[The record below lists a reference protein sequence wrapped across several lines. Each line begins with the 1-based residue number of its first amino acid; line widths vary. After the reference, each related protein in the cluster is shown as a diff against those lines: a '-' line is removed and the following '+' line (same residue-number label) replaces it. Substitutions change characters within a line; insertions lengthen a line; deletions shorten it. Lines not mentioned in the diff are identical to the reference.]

1 MIDDVFYWIWMQ
13 NALGFGSVKVKKVLS
28 RFHSVLDF
36 YEAGLDFW
44 MSLSIFSKKE
54 LIRLS
59 EPVEYSAKIYDRC
72 KILGY
77 NIVTLESKEYPSL
90 LKHINNPPL
99 VLYVKG
105 DVSILN
111 SKCVSIVGS
120 RRASMYGTQMAFDIA
135 HDLSEQGIT
144 VVSGGAL
151 GTDSAAHKG
160 AISSSGNTICV
171 MACGIDYPY
180 LVQNEFLRNEIS
192 NCGAL
197 ISEYPPSYPVQS
209 FNFPIRNRII
219 SGLSYCTVIIEAGK
233 RSGSLLTANIAAE
246 QGRDVYVVP
255 VKFESY
261 LSKGIN
267 ALILDGVKVVTS
279 ANDILNAISN
289 FECKNNSNNL
299 SQKSNIKIYE
309 KNSEEKICK
318 GAEKKANLSGNS
330 LQVFNTFSIN
340 KIHID
345 DIVRKTNLSIKVIS
359 PILVKL
365 ELLGLI
371 SSLPGKFYKKS

>member
-13 NALGFGSVKVKKVLS
+13 NALGFGSVKVKTVLS
-28 RFHSVLDF
+28 RFHSVIDF

-44 MSLSIFSKKE
+44 VSLSTFSKKE

-59 EPVEYSAKIYDRC
+59 EPVEHFAEIYDRC
-72 KILGY
+72 KMLGY
-77 NIVTLESKEYPSL
+77 TIVTLESGEYPSL

-160 AISSSGNTICV
+160 AISSNGNTICV

-219 SGLSYCTVIIEAGK
+219 SGLSYCTLIIEAGK

-261 LSKGIN
+261 LSKGVN
-267 ALILDGVKVVTS
+267 DLILDGVKVVTS
-279 ANDILNAISN
+279 ASDILNAISN
-289 FECKNNSNNL
+289 FEYNNNSNDLN
-299 SQKSNIKIYE
+299 QKSNVKAHV
-309 KNSEEKICK
+309 KSTKEKIDK
-318 GAEKKANLSGNS
+318 NAKQEVNLSGNS
-330 LQVFNTFSIN
+330 LRVFDAFSVN

-345 DIVRKTNLSIKVIS
+345 DIVRKTNLSIKIVS

-371 SSLPGKFYKKS
+371 SSLPGKFYLKN

>member
-28 RFHSVLDF
+28 RFHSVMDF

-44 MSLSIFSKKE
+44 VSLSIFSKKE
-54 LIRLS
+54 LIKLS
-59 EPVEYSAKIYDRC
+59 EPVEHFSKIYDKC
-72 KILGY
+72 NTLGY
-77 NIVTLESKEYPSL
+77 NIVTLESQEYPPL

-160 AISSSGNTICV
+160 AISSNGNTISV

-267 ALILDGVKVVTS
+267 DLILDGVKVVTS

-309 KNSEEKICK
+309 KNNEEKICK
-318 GAEKKANLSGNS
+318 DAGEKSNLSGNS
-330 LQVFNTFSIN
+330 LRVFNAFSIN

-345 DIVRKTNLSIKVIS
+345 DIVKKTNLPIKVVS

-365 ELLGLI
+365 ELLELI
-371 SSLPGKFYKKS
+371 SSLPGKFYKKN